1 MGKLLK
7 QAVYDVRSF
16 YIQKL
21 KDGGYTFDPQTLA
34 TYTIS
39 ELKKEYA
46 IIVNNG
52 SNQKS

>member
-1 MGKLLK
+1 MAKVLK

-21 KDGGYTFDPQTLA
+21 MDGGYSFDTQTLA
-34 TYTIS
+34 SYTIS

-52 SNQKS
+52 KNQKS